1 MEIIVLAL
9 TLMMLA
15 DTGPIWIGVD
25 ALESDVPPA
34 LVERLQLGA
43 AEFLGLRQAQQA
55 KTGVWQNRLAAIN
68 SSFRQGNLE
77 ASRAAVTRLIEELS
91 ADTHPWL
98 VSVDLLAESLLM
110 LGQIQL
116 LLDDELGAAAAFQ
129 SHHALR
135 PQSSPDPSLY
145 RPEVLKAYDRLAVAT
160 LAGTRRS
167 LQVEVRPAGAT
178 VWLDGR
184 PRGQAPM
191 TIKAL
196 LPGRHYLRIVAGARS
211 VQRVVDLGSEGRVI
225 RADLGADA
233 QTAGAFFSA
242 WRERLGAERL
252 QRAASASGH
261 GRVRFAVGVTR
272 ERGHY
277 DLFGVRID
285 AAGQIEGL
293 SVVRLTS
300 DQASLDPVNDLLR
313 GLRDASAPPP
323 SEQLARR
330 AFGRSPNQM
339 KPVIL
344 GAVVSGVVVT
354 ALSVVGLAWW
364 LDESSGIVIEPG
376 GLR

>member
-9 TLMMLA
+9 TLMMLVDA
-15 DTGPIWIGVD
+15 GPIWIGVD
-25 ALESDVPPA
+25 ALESDVPRA
-34 LVERLQLGA
+34 LVERLQLSA
-43 AEFLGLRQAQQA
+43 AEFLGLRQVQKA
-55 KTGVWQNRLAAIN
+55 KTEVWQNRLAAVN
-68 SSFRQGNLE
+68 NSFRQGNLE
-77 ASRAAVTRLIEELS
+77 ASRGAVMRLIEELS
-91 ADTHPWL
+91 EDTHPWL
-98 VSVDLLAESLLM
+98 ESIELLAESLLM

-116 LLDDELGAAAAFQ
+116 LLNDELGAAAAFQ

-135 PQSSPDPSLY
+135 PQTSPDPRLY

-211 VQRVVDLGSEGRVI
+211 VQRVVDLGSKGRVI

-233 QTAGAFFSA
+233 QTAGAFFAA
-242 WRERLGAERL
+242 WRERLGTERIR
-252 QRAASASGH
+252 RAALASGH

-272 ERGHY
+272 VESRF
-277 DLFGVRID
+277 DLFGIRID
-285 AAGQIEGL
+285 AAGTIEGL
-293 SVVRLTS
+293 SVVQLDS
-300 DQASLDPVNDLLR
+300 AQASLSSFNDLLR

-323 SEQLARR
+323 STALARR
-330 AFGRSPNQM
+330 AFGRSPNQL
-339 KPVIL
+339 KPVVL

-354 ALSVVGLAWW
+354 ALSVVGLALWF
-364 LDESSGIVIEPG
+364 DDSSGIVIEPG